1 MNDTSTT
8 PAPMGIIQ
16 RNTGQGTEG
25 CGVGAEE
32 DVRRSLEALRRGQG
46 LSALALEHHDE
57 VLSQLGTDDPF
68 VAYERLSRLVHKL
81 GDARPGIT
89 LRAVL
94 AVGFDRL
101 KDAKERRAAIEEQ
114 LRISDSVRW
123 RDEREALNVLT
134 RLVMQYAPFKEE
146 ADQRLIEANQVAPF
160 TPIDATDVDG
170 ALSDATQLVQEQAD
184 HASTTSD
191 EDSLDQDDTGES
203 VEPADSLPAGL
214 RAKMRAIKH
223 DLVGVFGW
231 REPGPLARPVRP
243 REIIALAAGM
253 VAIGVVITLGATGV
267 IPSSLNH
274 ASSTSSTP
282 STRPSAAIT
291 NEPVEKIDNTGGWG
305 PSRKTFTGAAPYAVL
320 NSLTNMPGFGD
331 ERNFF
336 SCHDLANHDPSG
348 WGNNLL
354 AEDGHTYQ
362 CELFADNDVSPTF
375 DPSLSPGGQRN
386 IAVMLQNTRA
396 RVLLPN
402 PELNP
407 ALYGIVNAD
416 NSNPPEVWDAV
427 NFISPK
433 KVTLTYQAGSARLF
447 TTSTDSVPLK
457 DDTSLTADGALLGDK
472 QDGYLGQK
480 AEYILFNVT
489 VKLG

>member
-1 MNDTSTT
+1 
-8 PAPMGIIQ
+8 MGLL
-16 RNTGQGTEG
+16 
-25 CGVGAEE
+25 E
-32 DVRRSLEALRRGQG
+32 DVGRSLGDLREGDGLTPVALG
-46 LSALALEHHDE
+46 A
-57 VLSQLGTDDPF
+57 SQHTILKQLLGTTDT
-68 VAYERLSRLVHKL
+68 YEGVEILSDLARKL
-81 GDARPGIT
+81 GDARYGLAMRNALAIDVPRRKNAEARRLAAIGRLEGESAPALVHVT
-89 LRAVL
+89 LRTL
-94 AVGFDRL
+94 Y
-101 KDAKERRAAIEEQ
+101 
-114 LRISDSVRW
+114 
-123 RDEREALNVLT
+123 RDEDKGIRELA
-134 RLVMQYAPFKEE
+134 RLVVEYAIQHGTTPDLFEE
-146 ADQRLIEANQVAPF
+146 SAEQNLTAAGQVAPF
-160 TPIDATDVDG
+160 MPAENTDVDG

-191 EDSLDQDDTGES
+191 EGSLDQDDTGES
-203 VEPADSLPAGL
+203 VEPADSMPAGL

-231 REPGPLARPVRP
+231 REPGLFARPVRP

-253 VAIGVVITLGATGV
+253 VAVGVIITLGATGV

-354 AEDGHTYQ
+354 AEDQHTYQ

-396 RVLLPN
+396 RVQLPS

-407 ALYGIVNAD
+407 ALYGIVSAD

-447 TTSTDSVPLK
+447 TTSTNGAPLK
-457 DDTSLTADGALLGDK
+457 NDASLTNEGALLGDK

-480 AEYILFNVT
+480 AEYILFNVI